1 MEYLLLTEDGQTRQP
16 LPVAHTTPSLHTVQG
31 KQVASQLPERFEL
44 SHKDCKCTEILQHSL
59 CHCIYSNHFNVTT
72 HSNHIGEPFAPAT
85 MRALA
90 ARTLPTVHLSSLILT
105 ETLTRPN
112 ICVLFF
118 SFLFLCASFLSVKVG
133 VIGNSRN
140 ARARARASAQ
150 PRCIAGI
157 RLNCRGYSKSF
168 GGSGTVGSGAV
179 FRNAT
184 HDPFQIGKQ

>member
-112 ICVLFF
+112 ICVLFY
-118 SFLFLCASFLSVKVG
+118 SFLFLCAILSYRQSWGHWQQQKRTGQSTRKCTTTVHCWHTSQLSGIQQKLWRQWH
-133 VIGNSRN
+133 SR
-140 ARARARASAQ
+140 
-150 PRCIAGI
+150 
-157 RLNCRGYSKSF
+157 
-168 GGSGTVGSGAV
+168 
-179 FRNAT
+179 
-184 HDPFQIGKQ
+184 

>member
-1 MEYLLLTEDGQTRQP
+1 MDRLDSHCQSPILLRLCIRCKGSKSRANFLKDLNCLTKTASAQKYFSTFSMQ
-16 LPVAHTTPSLHTVQG
+16 LHLFNSLKRG
-31 KQVASQLPERFEL
+31 
-44 SHKDCKCTEILQHSL
+44 SL
-59 CHCIYSNHFNVTT
+59 
-72 HSNHIGEPFAPAT
+72 NHIGEPFAPAT

-118 SFLFLCASFLSVKVG
+118 SFLFFSFMLSFLSVKVG